1 MKDIVII
8 AALSIG
14 LWISSNNQ
22 NQTAFEEICK
32 EKVTNASSSTI
43 VGEKG
48 WLFLANEL
56 AHISKGKFY
65 GTDAAKTSVCPNPDR
80 QDPIPA
86 IVDFNNQL
94 KKLGIK
100 LYLMPVPPKAIVNAN
115 KLDASVKVNQSLYTN
130 YKNLYSELANNGVEV
145 IDLFPQFTKSTAN
158 GNNTYCQQDSHWN
171 PQGIDVAS
179 KILSNNIKK
188 EQWYKDYSGVKKTE
202 KAVQKT
208 ILIDG
213 DLKESVSNL
222 NVPKEKISLNTF
234 DKSSSTDKN
243 SPVLIIGDSHT
254 LIFHSGGD
262 MLAEN
267 AGLSDNLAAQ
277 LGLNVDLIGVKGS
290 GTSSVRI
297 DLYRKAKDAEWL
309 AKKKVIIWC
318 FAARD
323 FSESKNG
330 WRKVPVVK

>member
-1 MKDIVII
+1 MKNIVII
-8 AALSIG
+8 TTLITG
-14 LWISSNNQ
+14 LWISINYQ
-22 NQTAFEEICK
+22 QQTAFEKICA
-32 EKVTNASSSTI
+32 EKIANTSNSTI
-43 VGEKG
+43 MGEND
-48 WLFLANEL
+48 WLFLKNEL
-56 AHISKGKFY
+56 SHISKGKFY
-65 GTDAAKTSVCPNPDR
+65 GEAAAKTSVCPDSDR

-94 KKLGIK
+94 EKLGIK

-115 KLDASVKVNQSLYTN
+115 QVDASIKVTQSLYTN
-130 YKNLYSELANNGVEV
+130 YQNVYKELANSGVEV
-145 IDLFPQFTKSTAN
+145 IDLFPEFMKATAN
-158 GNNTYCQQDSHWN
+158 GKSTYCQQDSHWN
-171 PQGIDVAS
+171 PQGIEVAS
-179 KILSNNIKK
+179 NMLSNHIKK
-188 EQWYKDYSGVKKTE
+188 ESWYKAYSGTKKTE

-208 ILIDG
+208 ISITG
-213 DLKESVSNL
+213 DLSAGTGNTNIS
-222 NVPKEKISLNTF
+222 KEKIVVNTF
-234 DKSSSTDKN
+234 DKSSKIDAN
-243 SPVLIIGDSHT
+243 SPILIIGDSHT

-267 AGLSDNLAAQ
+267 AGLSDNIAAK
-277 LGLNVDLIGVKGS
+277 LGINVDLIGVKGS

-309 AKKKVIIWC
+309 AKKKVVIWC